1 MRRGVKSY
9 TKSGLETGPSRR
21 TMHDISCNALSGSM
35 DAVAF
40 R

>member
-1 MRRGVKSY
+1 MQRGVKSY
-9 TKSGLETGPSRR
+9 TKSGYRTGTSSGS
-21 TMHDISCNALSGSM
+21 MHVISCNALSGSM